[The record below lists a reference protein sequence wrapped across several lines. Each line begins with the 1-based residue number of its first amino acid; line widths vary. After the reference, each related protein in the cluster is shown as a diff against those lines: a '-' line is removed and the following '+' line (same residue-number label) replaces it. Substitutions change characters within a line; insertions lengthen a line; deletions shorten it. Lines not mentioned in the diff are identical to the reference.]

1 MANPKANIEGARAG
15 CGAPGCHRLLGATA
29 VAGCS
34 PSPPLAVHTSIWAA
48 FWGLRGLP
56 QEGTG
61 RAGGCEA
68 AGQSTCPFVPG
79 ANRRPG
85 ALPAP
90 PDAAAPCGGTVSLA
104 ECNGGEQSVPLFLVL
119 LAQLSLPVISREI
132 ITPQDHTYGTG
143 AVRNIYWNM
152 CRGRAGHEPRVC
164 LAPCQPPLWML
175 SAPGHCP
182 QGCVP
187 RAMSPA

>member
-1 MANPKANIEGARAG
+1 MKEPGPGAVPRGATG
-15 CGAPGCHRLLGATA
+15 CWVPRRWRGAPR
-29 VAGCS
+29 
-34 PSPPLAVHTSIWAA
+34 PPPPAVHTSILAA

-175 SAPGHCP
+175 SAPGLCP

>member
-1 MANPKANIEGARAG
+1 MRCRAVPPAAG
-15 CGAPGCHRLLGATA
+15 CHGGGGVLP
-29 VAGCS
+29 V
-34 PSPPLAVHTSIWAA
+34 PPPAMHTSVWAA

-104 ECNGGEQSVPLFLVL
+104 ECNGGEQSVPLF
-119 LAQLSLPVISREI
+119 SRA
-132 ITPQDHTYGTG
+132 PRP
-143 AVRNIYWNM
+143 AVTSSD
-152 CRGRAGHEPRVC
+152 
-164 LAPCQPPLWML
+164 Q
-175 SAPGHCP
+175 
-182 QGCVP
+182 
-187 RAMSPA
+187 